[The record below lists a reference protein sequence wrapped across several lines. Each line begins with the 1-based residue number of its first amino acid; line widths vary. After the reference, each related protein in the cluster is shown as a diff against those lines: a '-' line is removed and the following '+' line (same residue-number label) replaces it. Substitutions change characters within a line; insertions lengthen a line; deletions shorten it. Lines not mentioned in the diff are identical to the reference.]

1 MHLFC
6 EWLWI
11 IVKCLDSSRMVGL
24 VNGTWQKILTCNVAR
39 EISRCFHAEACVR
52 AKRLF
57 PSERLVHRAA
67 DLLLSLWAWWG
78 DNDIAVEM
86 KDIAIVAIVA
96 ISRGFAPAKV
106 LQCHGLSGAEVLWI
120 CLGFWKRLHV
130 ESIIALCII
139 MMFFSSPLVSGLK
152 MTGWFRCKQRAIVL
166 NKDRLLGWHRPLVF
180 CERKKPSCARIPYPT
195 SNNSL
200 RLPALVP
207 WWMLPP
213 KTRLAL
219 LFAVTVN
226 GWGFAFQVLSC
237 IALRRVVCHQG
248 DGAKKWHLQH
258 LELALMWTWTFPRKP
273 VESDLYHKTSMF
285 LACGC
290 IWVKSTNWEVQC
302 SKARRVNIEFSRSPN
317 RLLRPWPFG
326 QAWRCCMAHLSQTK
340 ATLKSLPVNET
351 LQLSSWTYGDAVFD
365 KY

>member
-1 MHLFC
+1 
-6 EWLWI
+6 
-11 IVKCLDSSRMVGL
+11 
-24 VNGTWQKILTCNVAR
+24 
-39 EISRCFHAEACVR
+39 
-52 AKRLF
+52 
-57 PSERLVHRAA
+57 
-67 DLLLSLWAWWG
+67 
-78 DNDIAVEM
+78 
-86 KDIAIVAIVA
+86 
-96 ISRGFAPAKV
+96 
-106 LQCHGLSGAEVLWI
+106 
-120 CLGFWKRLHV
+120 
-130 ESIIALCII
+130 

-180 CERKKPSCARIPYPT
+180 CERKKPSCARIPHPT
-195 SNNSL
+195 THWGCLHWCLDGCCHQRRDLPCFFCRNGQRLRFRVSGAFVHCSPES
-200 RLPALVP
+200 RLPPRRWCKEVA
-207 WWMLPP
+207 
-213 KTRLAL
+213 
-219 LFAVTVN
+219 FA
-226 GWGFAFQVLSC
+226 A
-237 IALRRVVCHQG
+237 
-248 DGAKKWHLQH
+248 
-258 LELALMWTWTFPRKP
+258 PRISFD